1 MAASIRL
8 VVEWVFPPDF
18 SRLSVNKPANPS
30 SKPSLT
36 VPADADATS
45 TLAENG
51 TEDIELVR
59 RSQAGDHAAFNEL
72 VTRYRQRIY
81 AMAYHMTR
89 NEQDAWDLAQDTFV
103 RAWKSIHRFRGDSS
117 FYTWIYRIVSN
128 VTIDSIRKKQGR
140 VETEFDDSLAGLQ
153 GIDVRARTVPG
164 GTSSPD
170 ENMRQKEIGTRIEQ
184 AMGKLSAE
192 HRAVLVMKEIEGLQ
206 YHEIADA
213 IGIEIGTVMS
223 RLFYA
228 RKKMQSQLKDLYEAI

>member
-1 MAASIRL
+1 M
-8 VVEWVFPPDF
+8 
-18 SRLSVNKPANPS
+18 NKPASDP
-30 SKPSLT
+30 SKPALT
-36 VPADADATS
+36 VPADA
-45 TLAENG
+45 TLAV
-51 TEDIELVR
+51 EDIELVR
-59 RSQAGDHAAFNEL
+59 RSQAGDKAAFNEL

-89 NEQDAWDLAQDTFV
+89 NEQDAWDLAQDAFV

-164 GTSSPD
+164 GTPSPD
-170 ENMRQKEIGTRIEQ
+170 ENIRQKEIGARIT
-184 AMGKLSAE
+184 AAIGKLSE
-192 HRAVLVMKEIEGLQ
+192 DHRAVLILKEIEGLQ
-206 YHEIADA
+206 YHEIAEALDC
-213 IGIEIGTVMS
+213 EIGTVMS

-228 RKKMQSQLKDLYEAI
+228 RKKMQAQLKDLYEAI

>member
-1 MAASIRL
+1 M
-8 VVEWVFPPDF
+8 
-18 SRLSVNKPANPS
+18 NKPESDP
-30 SKPSLT
+30 SKPVLT
-36 VPADADATS
+36 VSADAEITS
-45 TLAENG
+45 
-51 TEDIELVR
+51 EDIELVR
-59 RSQAGDHAAFNEL
+59 RSQAGDKAAFGEL

-89 NEQDAWDLAQDTFV
+89 NEQDAWDLAQDAFL

-170 ENMRQKEIGTRIEQ
+170 ENIRQKEIGRRIEQ

-206 YHEIADA
+206 YHEIAEA
-213 IGIEIGTVMS
+213 IGCEIGTVMS

-228 RKKMQSQLKDLYEAI
+228 RKKMQALLKDLYENF